1 MRTPA
6 STEAESHSLQDRAR
20 STFSARLRGI
30 MSTQDNNVYFFRL
43 YHSLYSSHSID
54 RSHTRLR
61 ESRCK
66 SILSRLTT
74 MGMMRSVCSRM
85 KSLQL
90 RGCRVNLATLHSHR
104 MSPAKRAYRLFHT
117 NLKLQASSFKVHV
130 MHLRNT
136 AYTSRVIICALSTF
150 CWRYEATQGKA
161 ADR

>member
-1 MRTPA
+1 MRLSVTHLI
-6 STEAESHSLQDRAR
+6 SSLRQFALGNAQFEKEHAYACFYR
-20 STFSARLRGI
+20 SRVALSPGSCPQHVQCSPPRYYVDPRQQCI
-30 MSTQDNNVYFFRL
+30 FFRL
-43 YHSLYSSHSID
+43 YHSLYSSHSIN

-90 RGCRVNLATLHSHR
+90 RGCRVNLATLRSHR

-117 NLKLQASSFKVHV
+117 NLKLQASRC
-130 MHLRNT
+130 M
-136 AYTSRVIICALSTF
+136 
-150 CWRYEATQGKA
+150 
-161 ADR
+161 